1 MTPGPDYHDQ
11 AQRYALRDL
20 EGTDRLAFRAVAEGG
35 WLAGRRV
42 LDLGCGAGRSSRFL
56 RALGNTVTGV
66 DASGEMLVEA
76 RAADRDGIY
85 LRHDATRPLP
95 FASGAFDAFFSSWML
110 LELGEREAVA
120 AVLAEAARVTRAGG
134 IGVVI
139 VNSEAFYR
147 GDWRSCRVDFP
158 ENEPP
163 LASGQR
169 VRARLVPEGVYVSD
183 FFWSEADYGG
193 AFAEAG
199 LELVETQRP
208 LGREDD
214 GVEWRD
220 ELRLAPYL
228 VFRLRKP
235 EVQT

>member
-1 MTPGPDYHDQ
+1 MLSSDDSER
-11 AQRYALRDL
+11 ARLYALRDL
-20 EGTDRLAFRAVAEGG
+20 EGTDRLAFRAVAEGR

-56 RALGNTVTGV
+56 RDLGNEVVGI
-66 DASGEMLVEA
+66 DASGEMLNEA
-76 RAADRDGIY
+76 RAADPDGTY

-95 FASGAFDAFFSSWML
+95 FAEAAFDAFFSSWML
-110 LELGEREAVA
+110 LELGERGAVA
-120 AVLAEAARVTRAGG
+120 ATLAEAARVTRPGG

-147 GDWRSCRVDFP
+147 GDWLSCQVDYP
-158 ENEPP
+158 ENAAP

-169 VRARLVPEGVYVSD
+169 VRARLVPEGVEVSD
-183 FFWSEADYGG
+183 FFWSEADYGR
-193 AFAEAG
+193 AFEEAG

-220 ELRLAPYL
+220 ELHLGPYL
-228 VFRLRKP
+228 VFRLLKP
-235 EVQT
+235 EAQA

>member
-1 MTPGPDYHDQ
+1 MSTSDYSEQ
-11 AQRYALRDL
+11 ARLYALRDL
-20 EGTDRLAFRAVAEGG
+20 RGTDRLAFRAVAEGG
-35 WLAGRRV
+35 WLRGRRV

-56 RALGNTVTGV
+56 RDLGNEVVGV
-66 DASGEMLVEA
+66 DASGEMLEEA
-76 RAADRDGIY
+76 RAAYPEGTY
-85 LRHDATRPLP
+85 LRHDATGPLP
-95 FASGAFDAFFSSWML
+95 FAGGAFDAFFSSWML
-110 LELGEREAVA
+110 LELGEWDTVA
-120 AVLAEAARVTRAGG
+120 AAMAEAARVTRPGG

-147 GDWRSCRVDFP
+147 GEWLSCEVDFP

-163 LASGQR
+163 LASGRQ
-169 VRARLVPEGVYVSD
+169 VRARLVPEGVEVRDY
-183 FFWSEADYGG
+183 FWREADYLR

-199 LELVETQRP
+199 LELVETRRP
-208 LGREDD
+208 LAREDD

-235 EVQT
+235 GAQP